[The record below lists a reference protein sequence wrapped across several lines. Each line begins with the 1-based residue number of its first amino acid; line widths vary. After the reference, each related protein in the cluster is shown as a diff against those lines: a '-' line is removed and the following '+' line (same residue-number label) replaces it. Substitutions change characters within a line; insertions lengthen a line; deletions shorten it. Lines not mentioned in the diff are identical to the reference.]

1 MKWRNPLRVLC
12 DSNIYINLERKFY
25 KKSTKH
31 ALFNDTGCWA
41 VKKQH
46 VYEMNVIEIKNIN
59 MEKRK
64 KKKKEEE
71 DRISNEESHLKITVA
86 SY

>member
-12 DSNIYINLERKFY
+12 DSNIYFKLERKFY
-25 KKSTKH
+25 KKSIKH
-31 ALFNDTGCWA
+31 ALFNDTRCWV

-59 MEKRK
+59 MEKWNIKKRK
-64 KKKKEEE
+64 KK
-71 DRISNEESHLKITVA
+71 R
-86 SY
+86 

>member
-1 MKWRNPLRVLC
+1 MILIYIY
-12 DSNIYINLERKFY
+12 IYINLERKFY

-46 VYEMNVIEIKNIN
+46 VYAMNVIEIKNIN

-64 KKKKEEE
+64 KKKKIGFQT
-71 DRISNEESHLKITVA
+71 RRVT
-86 SY
+86 